1 MQRRLT
7 LLLIVAALL
16 IIGLLPVGMMLSKSF
31 VVDGKFTSAVYERL
45 FANAREYWVPMRHS
59 LTLAVLTAGIAVML
73 GVPLG
78 LLLGKTDLPFR
89 RPLAVVLSIPLL
101 IPPYIL
107 AVSWFNVLTGD
118 GSLAN
123 AIPAPTVKLLSD
135 WLFGLPGCVWVLVS
149 AFMPVVIILTMAY
162 LHAVSPRLEEAAR
175 LITRWPGIL
184 RHITLPIIMSGI
196 LFGGI
201 LVFLLAL
208 GEVGVPMFLR
218 YPVFPVETL
227 TQFSAFYDFGAA
239 AAAATPLLGI
249 TLAVLALE
257 RFWLREKTYRL
268 RPITSGTRMLLVS
281 LGRWRVPVLLAF
293 SLLAAATVALP
304 LLALVTSSLS
314 PFAYFEAW
322 DKAADSLGRSLVFA
336 FLGASLLT
344 LFGFFCGYL
353 IHHRALRFWR
363 AVDTL
368 ALLLFTLPGTVIG
381 VALRF
386 WRAVDTLALLL
397 FTLPG
402 TVIGVGLIALWNRPA
417 TGFVYASAAIVIL
430 AYLAQYTALT
440 SRIMLATLGNVPQ
453 SLEEAAQMTG
463 ARWFARILHVV
474 VPAALPGVI
483 AAWLIGFIFCLRDLG
498 ASMLVYTPG
507 QDTLPVRIYTLMAN
521 GAPNLIAALCV
532 ILVSV
537 TLIVL
542 ATFGWVFRATVNH
555 R

>member
-1 MQRRLT
+1 
-7 LLLIVAALL
+7 
-16 IIGLLPVGMMLSKSF
+16 
-31 VVDGKFTSAVYERL
+31 
-45 FANAREYWVPMRHS
+45 
-59 LTLAVLTAGIAVML
+59 ML
-73 GVPLG
+73 GAPLG
-78 LLLGKTDLPFR
+78 LLLGKSDLPFR
-89 RPLAVVLSIPLL
+89 HALAVLLSIPLL

-107 AVSWFNVLTGD
+107 AVSWFNVLAGD
-118 GSLAN
+118 GLLAN

-149 AFMPVVIILTMAY
+149 AFMPVVMILTMAY

-175 LITRWPGIL
+175 LITRWPGIV
-184 RHITLPIIMSGI
+184 RHITLPIIMPGI

-218 YPVFPVETL
+218 YSVFPVETL

-268 RPITSGTRMLLVS
+268 RPTTSGTRMLLVS
-281 LGRWRVPVLLAF
+281 LGRWRVPTLLAV
-293 SLLAAATVALP
+293 SLLAAASVALP
-304 LLALVTSSLS
+304 LLALVVASVS
-314 PFAYFEAW
+314 PFAYAQAW
-322 DKAADSLGRSLVFA
+322 SKAADSLVRSLVFA

-344 LFGFFCGYL
+344 VFGFFCGYL
-353 IHHRALRFWR
+353 IHHRAVRFWR
-363 AVDTL
+363 TVDT
-368 ALLLFTLPGTVIG
+368 FT
-381 VALRF
+381 
-386 WRAVDTLALLL
+386 LLL

-402 TVIGVGLIALWNRPA
+402 TVIGVGLIALWNRPV
-417 TGFVYASAAIVIL
+417 TNFVYASAAMVIL

-463 ARWFARILHVV
+463 APWLARVLHVV

-498 ASMLVYTPG
+498 ASMLVYPPG

-532 ILVSV
+532 ILVSM

-542 ATFGWVFRATVNH
+542 AILGWVFRATVNH

>member
-1 MQRRLT
+1 LPRRLT
-7 LLLIVAALL
+7 LLLVVGALL

-31 VVDGKFTSAVYERL
+31 FVDGKFTLAVYERL
-45 FANAREYWVPMRHS
+45 FANAREYWAPIGHS
-59 LTLAVLTAGIAVML
+59 LTLASLTAGFAMVL

-78 LLLGKTDLPFR
+78 LLFGKTNLPFR
-89 RPLAVVLSIPLL
+89 RALAVLLSIPLL

-107 AVSWFNVLTGD
+107 AVSWFNLLARD
-118 GSLAN
+118 GLLAHV
-123 AIPAPTVKLLSD
+123 IPPGTVGLLSD
-135 WLFGLPGCVWVLVS
+135 WLFGLPGCVWVLMS
-149 AFMPVVIILTMAY
+149 AFMPVVMILTVVY
-162 LHAVSPRLEEAAR
+162 LHAVSPRLEEAGR
-175 LITRWPGIL
+175 LIARWPGIL
-184 RHITLPIIMSGI
+184 RYITLPIIMPGI

-208 GEVGVPMFLR
+208 GEVGVPMYLR

-239 AAAATPLLGI
+239 AAAATPMLGI

-257 RFWLREKTYRL
+257 RFCLREKTYRL
-268 RPITSGTRMLLVS
+268 RPITSGTRMLPAS
-281 LGRWRVPVLLAF
+281 LGRWRVPALLVV
-293 SLLAAATVALP
+293 SLLAAAIVALP
-304 LLALVTSSLS
+304 LFALVMSSFS
-314 PFAYFEAW
+314 PFAYLEAW

-344 LFGFFCGYL
+344 IFGFFCGYL

-368 ALLLFTLPGTVIG
+368 TI
-381 VALRF
+381 
-386 WRAVDTLALLL
+386 LL

-402 TVIGVGLIALWNRPA
+402 TVIGVGLIALWNRPV
-417 TGFVYASAAIVIL
+417 TGFVYASAAILIL

-440 SRIMLATLGNVPQ
+440 SRIMLATLANVPP

-463 ARWFARILHVV
+463 APWMARILHVV

-498 ASMLVYTPG
+498 ASMLVYPPG

-537 TLIVL
+537 TLISL
-542 ATFGWVFRATVNH
+542 AILGSLFRATVSH